1 MAGSARYTALLDAN
15 TLYPA
20 PVCDALLSL
29 AVAGLYHARWTLQIH
44 EEWTRNVAINRP
56 ELAGRLSKRVDAMNR
71 AVPDCLVENYE
82 ALIDGL
88 TLPDPKDRH
97 VLAAAIAGHADAIV
111 TFNLKDFP
119 ADILARYNIE
129 AQHPDDFIMNQLE
142 LRQLEALEAIKA
154 MRSRLRNPPI
164 SAADLIKT
172 LERSGLP
179 LTASH
184 LRQAEGLI

>member
-29 AVAGLYHARWTLQIH
+29 AVAGLYHARWTQKIH

-56 ELAGRLSKRVDAMNR
+56 ELADRLSKRVDAMNR
-71 AVPDCLVENYE
+71 AVPDCLVENYA
-82 ALIDGL
+82 ALIEGL
-88 TLPDPKDRH
+88 TLPDPQDRH
-97 VLAAAIAGHADAIV
+97 ILAAAIAGHADAIV

-119 ADILARYNIE
+119 ADVLARYNIE

-154 MRSRLRNPPI
+154 MRSRLRNPPV

-172 LERSGLP
+172 LERNGLP

>member
-1 MAGSARYTALLDAN
+1 MAGSSRYTALLDAN

-29 AVAGLYHARWTLQIH
+29 AVAGLYHARWTLKIH
-44 EEWTRNVAINRP
+44 SEWTRNVALNRP
-56 ELAGRLSKRVDAMNR
+56 ELADRLQRRVDAMNR

-82 ALIDGL
+82 VLIDGL
-88 TLPDPKDRH
+88 TLPDPDDRH

-119 ADILARYNIE
+119 AKVLSQYSIE

-142 LRQLEALEAIKA
+142 LRQLDALQAFKS
-154 MRSRLRNPPI
+154 MRARLRNPAI
-164 SAADLIKT
+164 SAYDLIAT

-179 LTASH
+179 LTATY
-184 LRQAEGLI
+184 LRQVQGLI

>member
-29 AVAGLYHARWTLQIH
+29 AVAGLYHARWTMQIH
-44 EEWTRNVAINRP
+44 EEWTRNVALNRP
-56 ELAGRLSKRVDAMNR
+56 DLANRLTKRVDAMNR

-82 ALIDGL
+82 ALIEGL
-88 TLPDPKDRH
+88 SLPDPSDRH

-119 ADILARYNIE
+119 AEVLARYNIE

-154 MRSRLRNPPI
+154 MRSRLRNPPV